1 MAEFAIAFLK
11 AYLFRGLESFLCKIA
26 FIGCRAS
33 CLYVRDI
40 FSVLEGKVGRTI
52 EDGETEGVCTV
63 QESDAQTSKQ
73 TNRNEQIKTS
83 NASSF
88 NSARNCVDM
97 Q

>member
-26 FIGCRAS
+26 FFGCRAS

-40 FSVLEGKVGRTI
+40 FSVHEGKVGRTI
-52 EDGETEGVCTV
+52 EDGETEGVCTGTGIRRTNN
-63 QESDAQTSKQ
+63 QSNKQ
-73 TNRNEQIKTS
+73 KRTKKKS

-88 NSARNCVDM
+88 NC
-97 Q
+97 